1 MNVNYQLRD
10 SRKHDF
16 PFCISSRI
24 KQANSLQIY
33 INTRL
38 PCFFE
43 DAYNKVWK
51 VSNNFIF
58 LLGNLFVALFLV
70 RNYEIKLVCQFLWS
84 NIWNSFPGDGLDLR
98 LRGLNFN
105 EK

>member
-1 MNVNYQLRD
+1 M
-10 SRKHDF
+10 
-16 PFCISSRI
+16 
-24 KQANSLQIY
+24 
-33 INTRL
+33 
-38 PCFFE
+38 FFSK

-84 NIWNSFPGDGLDLR
+84 NVWNSFPGDSLDLR
-98 LRGLNFN
+98 FRESNLN